1 MSKEK
6 ELTDDYVKEHWF
18 SKDDCTKELG
28 KSFAAI
34 TRLTKQ
40 GKLKHRIL
48 NGLNYYDPETV
59 EACKLDPDVKLGTN
73 GEQSELLALSRAA
86 LDLLKGP
93 RQDIDNLQFRMLEY
107 QAAQIEK
114 LNAENE
120 KLRAEI
126 NQARDTNVERD
137 MAVMMA
143 KTDAE
148 VKKLAGSRMVET
160 ISKLVMGWGGN
171 GIKLTP
177 DQLEQLVALQA
188 DGEDPF
194 LDSKQTDQ
202 AKAIIA
208 EHRKK
213 IEAGKA
219 ATKQV
224 AEQAKE
230 VVQ

>member
-1 MSKEK
+1 MK
-6 ELTDDYVKEHWF
+6 ELTDEFIRENWL
-18 SKDDCTKELG
+18 SKKDCTEELG

-40 GKLKHRIL
+40 GKLKHRII

-59 EACKLDPDVKLGTN
+59 ESVKSDPEVKLGTN
-73 GEQSELLALSRAA
+73 GEQSELLALSRTA
-86 LDLLKGP
+86 LDLLKDP
-93 RQDIDNLQFRMLEY
+93 RYKIDDLQFRMLEY

-114 LNAENE
+114 LSAENE

-188 DGEDPF
+188 DGDDPF
-194 LDSKQTDQ
+194 LTPQQTDQ
-202 AKAIIA
+202 AKAIVA

-219 ATKQV
+219 AV
-224 AEQAKE
+224 SQAA
-230 VVQ
+230 QQAGAPTQ